1 MTINELREI
10 KLIPIIRSEIY
21 DNKTKHWW
29 MIEDRRK
36 DSERLYIGCNYP
48 ISSRIGFDTFADCIA
63 DLNNVINSIVS
74 TRSLNEQFNDFLND
88 DN

>member
-1 MTINELREI
+1 MKITELREM

-21 DNKTKHWW
+21 ENKTKHWW

-36 DSERLYIGCNYP
+36 DFERLYRACRYP
-48 ISSRIGFDTFADCIA
+48 ISSRIGFDTFADCMA
-63 DLNNVINSIVS
+63 DLNNVINSIVN
-74 TRSLNEQFNDFLND
+74 TKSLNEQFNNFLNE